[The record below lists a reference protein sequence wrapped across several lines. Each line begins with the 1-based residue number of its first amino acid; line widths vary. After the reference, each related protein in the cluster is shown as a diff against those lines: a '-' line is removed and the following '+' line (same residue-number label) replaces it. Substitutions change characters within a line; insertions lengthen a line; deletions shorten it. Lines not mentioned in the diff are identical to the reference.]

1 MAVTSPEAVTS
12 FRLQGRAASKVCK
25 WCCTVS
31 HPEELLGIMLSL
43 GRLRPRWRRDLLGWC
58 GGSTTEL
65 GLEPGSP
72 APLLRNFSSTGCLPV
87 DIRLPAPLEE
97 PCTDLSAEIP
107 ESVCCSSLKS
117 GPGCVCVYGGVVC
130 MCACSGSMLGRGAHL
145 MWWLLNPAHH
155 QLTACAGAAG
165 PLPPACNGIGCPG

>member
-117 GPGCVCVYGGVVC
+117 GPGCVCVYGGGGGGMRLQGQQAGGGGTLDVVVGPPGP
-130 MCACSGSMLGRGAHL
+130 S
-145 MWWLLNPAHH
+145 PAHS
-155 QLTACAGAAG
+155 LCWGCWAITAR
-165 PLPPACNGIGCPG
+165 L